1 MYVSRELVNLALGSL
16 KRRRILYETARDP
29 EPTQNDA
36 FFCQDRYYTEVHI
49 QLLKIIVALAINY
62 SFAIVV

>member
-1 MYVSRELVNLALGSL
+1 VYVSRELVNLALGSL

-36 FFCQDRYYTEVHI
+36 FFC
-49 QLLKIIVALAINY
+49 
-62 SFAIVV
+62 